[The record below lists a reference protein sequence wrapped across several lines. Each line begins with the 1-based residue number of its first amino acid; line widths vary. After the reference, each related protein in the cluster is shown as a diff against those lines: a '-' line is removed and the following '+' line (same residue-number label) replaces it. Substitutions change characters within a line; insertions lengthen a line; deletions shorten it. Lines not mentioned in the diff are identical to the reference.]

1 MHSSVFGRLSAT
13 ALAVFLGVLVARAGV
28 DAQIASSEHPGQ
40 YTQAEIDAGSRL
52 YARTCVGC
60 HGPNGDMVTGID
72 LRRGV
77 FRRSSSDEDLAKV
90 ITTGVSGAGMPGF
103 PLQPSELSS
112 VIAFIRAG
120 FDPAGTAVKVGNAAR
135 GHDLFVGKGQCTTCH
150 RVNGVGPRVAPD
162 LSDVGAART
171 PAALQRTLMDPVS
184 QMMPINRPVRIVLKN
199 GKTLTGRRLNEDT
212 FTVQIID
219 QDEQLRSIDKSA
231 IKNMVVETTSPM
243 PSYAKTLTP
252 DEMSDMI
259 AYLLTLRGI

>member
-13 ALAVFLGVLVARAGV
+13 ALAVFLGVLVARAHV
-28 DAQIASSEHPGQ
+28 DAQLVSSEHPGQ

-60 HGPNGDMVTGID
+60 HGPNGDMVSGID

-103 PLQPSELSS
+103 PLQPAELSS

-135 GHDLFVGKGQCTTCH
+135 GHDLFVRKGQCTTCH

-171 PAALQRTLMDPVS
+171 PAALQRTLMDPAS
-184 QMMPINRPVRIVLKN
+184 QMMPINRPVRIVLKT
-199 GKTLTGRRLNEDT
+199 GKTLTGRRMNEDT
-212 FTVQIID
+212 FAVQIID
-219 QDEQLRSIDKSA
+219 QDEQLRSIDKST
-231 IKNMVVETTSPM
+231 IRTMTVETTSTM

-252 DEMSDMI
+252 EEMSDLI